1 MVAVETPGAE
11 GAISGATLELAR
23 TVLIHGPISRTDV
36 MRLLEMSPPTLTR
49 LARELTAGGIF
60 VEDSE
65 PGGAVGRPPKFLDV
79 RWESRRYLGVK
90 LTGSSAV
97 AVSTDLRATE
107 LDRREYTFAEP
118 SLDAV
123 CDAVVRA
130 HDELSVGGGFAA
142 VGVSLGGAVTDRRF
156 VIRAPFLGWRDVD
169 LGREL
174 ERRLGLPTVVENDI
188 VALTEAQHWF
198 GAGRGLTD
206 FAVITI
212 GAGVGHGYVCDDRV
226 VRSDKGIG
234 LAGHIR
240 LDPLGPLCPDGH
252 RGCATAMLTIPSLCA
267 QASVALGRG
276 IEFGELLALA
286 AERDPMALAIT
297 EPAGRALGR
306 LLALAA
312 NLGMVSTI
320 VLAGEGLPLYEATE
334 SIVLEAMQA
343 ERDAEADPIDLR
355 LDSADFVGWARG
367 AAAVAIQSSVHR
379 LI

>member
-1 MVAVETPGAE
+1 MADAALRAE
-11 GAISGATLELAR
+11 SAISGPTLELAR

-36 MRLLEMSPPTLTR
+36 MRLLDMSPPTLTR
-49 LARELTAGGIF
+49 LARELTAGGVF
-60 VEDSE
+60 VEDAE

-79 RWESRRYLGVK
+79 RWDSRRYLGVK
-90 LTGSSAV
+90 LTGTSVV

-107 LDRREYTFAEP
+107 LDRREFVFSEP

-130 HDELSVGGGFAA
+130 HDELSVGGAFDA
-142 VGVSLGGAVTDRRF
+142 VGVSLGGTVMNRRF

-174 ERRLGLPTVVENDI
+174 EFRLGLPTVVENDI
-188 VALTEAQHWF
+188 VALTEAHHWF

-226 VRSDKGIG
+226 VRSDTGVG

-240 LDPLGPLCPDGH
+240 LDSLGPLCPEGH

-267 QASVALGRG
+267 QASVAFGRRV
-276 IEFGELLALA
+276 EYGELLALA
-286 AERDPMALAIT
+286 AEGDPVALAVT

-320 VLAGEGLPLYEATE
+320 VLAGEGLPLYEVTE
-334 SIVLEAMQA
+334 SIVLEAMHA
-343 ERDAEADPIDLR
+343 DRDAEADPIDLR

>member
-1 MVAVETPGAE
+1 MADEATRDE
-11 GAISGATLELAR
+11 SEISGATLELAR

-36 MRLLEMSPPTLTR
+36 MRLLDMSPPTLTR
-49 LARELTAGGIF
+49 LARELTAGGVFI
-60 VEDSE
+60 EDAE
-65 PGGAVGRPPKFLDV
+65 PVGSVGRPPKFLDV
-79 RWESRRYLGVK
+79 RWDSRRYLGVK
-90 LTGSSAV
+90 LTGSSVV

-107 LDRREYTFAEP
+107 LDRREYAFSEP

-130 HDELSVGGGFAA
+130 RGELAGGGGFDA

-174 ERRLGLPTVVENDI
+174 ERRLDLPTVIENDI
-188 VALTEAQHWF
+188 VALTEAHHWF

-226 VRSDKGIG
+226 VRSDNGIG

-240 LDPLGPLCPDGH
+240 LDPLGPLCPEGH

-267 QASVALGRG
+267 QASVALGRSV
-276 IEFGELLALA
+276 EFGELLAMA
-286 AERDPMALAIT
+286 AEGNAVALAII

-320 VLAGEGLPLYEATE
+320 VLAGEGLPLYEMTE
-334 SIVLEAMQA
+334 RIVLETMHA
-343 ERDAEADPIDLR
+343 ERDPEADPIDLR
-355 LDSADFVGWARG
+355 LDTADFVGWARG